1 MGNSVAVNSDNFE
14 VEVFQKSFEK
24 PVLIDFYANWCG
36 PCQMLKPMLE
46 NLARECD
53 LVVAKVNTDENR
65 QLAHDYGVE
74 GIPDVR
80 LMHQGEII
88 DRFVGV
94 LPETKLRQF
103 LAQHN
108 IKSEIEELQDS
119 IIADISAGNAAKAEE
134 TLRYLLEKYPENRRL
149 TIEAAKF
156 FIDVDQL
163 DFAEQLLA
171 LVQEDEKEYF
181 AEARSIKQLIAL
193 KEACKNPEINSELDK
208 LFWKASCW
216 ALEGNYKEALEAFL
230 EIVREDRSYK
240 NDGARKAMLALFDL
254 LGGDH
259 PLTQDYRKQLVMALY

>member
-1 MGNSVAVNSDNFE
+1 MGNSVAVNSDSFE

-46 NLARECD
+46 TLARECD
-53 LVVAKVNTDENR
+53 LVVAKVNIDENR

-80 LMHQGEII
+80 LMNRGEIL

-94 LPETKLRQF
+94 LPEPKLRDF

-108 IKSEIEELQDS
+108 IKSEIEYLQDS
-119 IIADISAGNAAKAEE
+119 ILADISAGNAAKAEE
-134 TLRYLLEKYPENRRL
+134 TLRYLLDKYPENRRL
-149 TIEAAKF
+149 RIEAAKF

-163 DFAEQLLA
+163 ETVEQLLA
-171 LVQEDEKEYF
+171 PIQEDDKEYF
-181 AEARSIKQLIAL
+181 AEARAVKQLVVF
-193 KEACKNPEINSELDK
+193 KQESKNPELNSELDK
-208 LFWKASCW
+208 LFWKGSCW
-216 ALEGNYKEALEAFL
+216 ALSGNYQEALAAFL

-240 NDGARKAMLALFDL
+240 NDGARKAMLAIFDL
-254 LGGDH
+254 LGGEH
-259 PLTQDYRKQLVMALY
+259 PLTQDYRKQLVTALY